1 MKKILIYNS
10 GGGLG
15 DSIQIIP
22 LILSLKNHY
31 RRSTIFYLGAHP
43 NHFEGKLKEYNINTK
58 TLDLDLKYFGFRW
71 WHLLFAKK
79 RASNKTFGKFD
90 FIIDLQTKFRNSLIL
105 KRIPHDAFYSRTLN
119 GFFFHKKN

>member
-22 LILSLKNHY
+22 LLLSIKNHF
-31 RRSTIFYLGAHP
+31 RKSEVFYLGAHP
-43 NHFEGKLKEYNINTK
+43 NHFEGKLKEYNLKLN

-71 WHLLFAKK
+71 WHFFLQKK
-79 RASNKTFGKFD
+79 
-90 FIIDLQTKFRNSLIL
+90 IL
-105 KRIPHDAFYSRTLN
+105 
-119 GFFFHKKN
+119 